1 MTAGKGDK
9 RRASQVSDE
18 QYAERWDQIFHRKI
32 DRVNAVA
39 DLVPTGWDNG
49 LSQDYDKKLGKW
61 FADQPGAR
69 QQIREMFEKD
79 EE

>member
-18 QYAERWDQIFHRKI
+18 QYAERWDQIFQRKI
-32 DRVNAVA
+32 DRVNAVRDVA
-39 DLVPTGWDNG
+39 EVTDP
-49 LSQDYDKKLGKW
+49 
-61 FADQPGAR
+61 